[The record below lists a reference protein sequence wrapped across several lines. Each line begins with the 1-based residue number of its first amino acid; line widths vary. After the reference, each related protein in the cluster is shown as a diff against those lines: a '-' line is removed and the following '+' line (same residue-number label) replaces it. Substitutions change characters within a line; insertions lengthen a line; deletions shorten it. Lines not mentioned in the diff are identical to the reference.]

1 MKDYHSIL
9 GVSKD
14 ADEEEIRK
22 AYRRLALQFHPDR
35 NKNKDA
41 EERFKQ
47 ISEAY
52 AVLTGKEKPVKQ
64 PAETWEQY
72 VARVWQE
79 ISIRKHDNAYR

>member
-1 MKDYHSIL
+1 MKDYHGIL

-35 NKNKDA
+35 NKDKTA
-41 EERFKQ
+41 EAKFKE

-52 AVLTGKEKPVKQ
+52 AVLTGKEEPVKQ
-64 PAETWEQY
+64 PTETWEQY
-72 VARVWQE
+72 VTRVWEE
-79 ISIRKHDNAYR
+79 IAVRKHDNAYR